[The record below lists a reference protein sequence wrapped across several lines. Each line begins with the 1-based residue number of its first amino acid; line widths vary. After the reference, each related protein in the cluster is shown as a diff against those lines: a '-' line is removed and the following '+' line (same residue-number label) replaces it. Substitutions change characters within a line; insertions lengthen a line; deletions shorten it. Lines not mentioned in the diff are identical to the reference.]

1 MGTIGVSAAFAVVVA
16 GCSGGDN
23 DAASATDTPPH
34 DERSRATSIPSTTQ
48 PPGTDPTAVRPIFE
62 DLLAREDDILA
73 RLLTHPEQALDPD
86 APILDELAEI
96 LTPEEYEQRLDVVRQ
111 NAENQLVFEPLG
123 PEPMWVTTIVSDLV
137 TVDAD
142 RVEVYV
148 CTVYHMRSGSPVVG
162 GEILH
167 GRAYIGLARAQRI
180 GGRWL
185 LGQADEDET
194 QTCEPSQMVQPP

>member
-1 MGTIGVSAAFAVVVA
+1 MCAAFAVVVA

-23 DAASATDTPPH
+23 DAASATDTSPH

-73 RLLTHPEQALDPD
+73 RLLGDPDQALDPD

-96 LTPEEYEQRLDVVRQ
+96 LTAEEYEWRIDDVRQ

-123 PEPMWVTTIVSDLV
+123 PEPMWVTTIVSDLAP
-137 TVDAD
+137 VDANH
-142 RVEVYV
+142 VEAYV
-148 CTVYHMRSGSPVVG
+148 CTVYHSKSHSPTGGGDIRRGAALVG
-162 GEILH
+162 I
-167 GRAYIGLARAQRI
+167 ARAERVD
-180 GGRWL
+180 GRWV
-185 LGQADEDET
+185 LGPSEEDDT
-194 QTCEPSQMVQPP
+194 QGCDPSQKVLAP